1 MTLACVTGRFQPVHD
16 DHLRLF
22 RQALAG
28 AETLV
33 VAVTNPDPGTYRA
46 EPAAE
51 HRHRADAN
59 PFTYFERLL
68 LLTAA
73 VGADPALAG
82 RVHVVPFDLAR
93 PEHWGAYVPL
103 DAVQHV
109 GVYGEWEREKARRL
123 AAAGYPVVEVPGD
136 PTARRSGTAVRAA
149 LRAGSGWEE
158 LVPAATVP
166 RLRGL
171 LGVRGGRL

>member
-1 MTLACVTGRFQPVHD
+1 MTGRFQPVHD

-22 RQALAG
+22 RRALAD
-28 AETLV
+28 ADALV
-33 VAVTNPDPGTYRA
+33 VAVTNPDPGTHRA

-51 HRHRADAN
+51 HRHQAEAN

-73 VGADPALAG
+73 VGADPVLAG

-93 PEHWGAYVPL
+93 PERWESYVPL

-109 GVYGEWEREKARRL
+109 GVYGDWEREKVRRL
-123 AAAGYPVVEVPGD
+123 AAAGYRVVAAPGD
-136 PTARRSGTAVRAA
+136 PAARRSGTAVRAA
-149 LRAGSGWEE
+149 LRAAGWED

-166 RLRGL
+166 VLRRL
-171 LGVRGGRL
+171 LGARGGRL